1 MSIVDKSTAKGV
13 LQYHIDLKPGDV
25 GEYVLLPGDPARVEL
40 FARFVEEPCRM
51 AYKREYQTYSGY
63 YKGIKVSCTST
74 GIGCPSTAIAVEE
87 LANIGSHTFIRIGG
101 CAGLQPGIHPRDLM
115 IATGAMRNEGTTSF
129 YVPMALPA
137 VPDFFVTQALIQA
150 AEDLHQMLDF
160 QYHVGIIGSDD
171 AFYGE
176 TPEFIAKM
184 NALGLKCI
192 EMESAALFIVGHV
205 RGLRGASICSVSAN
219 TFSGETLEDVEA
231 GKSLPSRFE
240 SVIQV
245 ALEAV
250 CRLQRQKEEKQ
261 SAGRLP

>member
-1 MSIVDKSTAKGV
+1 MPIVDKSAARGV

-51 AYKREYQTYSGY
+51 AYKREYQTYTGY
-63 YKGIKVSCTST
+63 YRGIKISCTST

-87 LANIGSHTFIRIGG
+87 LANIGARTFIRIGG
-101 CAGLQPGIHPRDLM
+101 CAGLQPDIRPRHLM

-150 AEDLHQMLDF
+150 AEDLSRRLDF
-160 QYHVGIIGSDD
+160 IYHVGIIGSDD

-176 TPEFIAKM
+176 TPEFIARM
-184 NALGLKCI
+184 NSLGLKCI
-192 EMESAALFIVGHV
+192 EMESAALFIVCHV

-219 TFSGETLEDVEA
+219 TFTGEALQDVES

-250 CRLQRQKEEKQ
+250 HRLHRLREEK
-261 SAGRLP
+261 